1 MIWCFFGYCAHD
13 WQKSYNCLPHLLL
26 LNHSH
31 SNPHPICVYFSIL
44 FFVGFYNKNEMCDF
58 ANMFSKQRNTLLSM
72 AHDTT
77 RPHHPPTTSQLM
89 HGLNTQNNLI
99 SRQIAIDAFIL
110 VISRQNQAIKSQK
123 KKLKIASIV
132 WNAVICVVT
141 MSDQK
146 SKRRETKIDKCE
158 KN

>member
-1 MIWCFFGYCAHD
+1 
-13 WQKSYNCLPHLLL
+13 
-26 LNHSH
+26 
-31 SNPHPICVYFSIL
+31 
-44 FFVGFYNKNEMCDF
+44 MCDF

-158 KN
+158 KNRRELINLIDTNTFSVQVLEF